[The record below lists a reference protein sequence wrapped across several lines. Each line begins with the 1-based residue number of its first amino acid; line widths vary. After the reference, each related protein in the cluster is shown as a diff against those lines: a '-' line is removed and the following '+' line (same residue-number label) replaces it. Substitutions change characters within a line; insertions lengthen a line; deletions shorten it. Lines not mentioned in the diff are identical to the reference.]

1 MRVPAIRKAWTT
13 YAAVLTFAVIAGEFS
28 NLVRGEPITW
38 LMLANWVV
46 TLVLLTATWGY
57 ALRRPIATEQYWRRV
72 FWILLL
78 ATALMLIRVALA
90 STVALVLV
98 LALMA
103 LLVPAYVAAH
113 LYAFRSSELWRG
125 TS

>member
-1 MRVPAIRKAWTT
+1 MRAPRLSKVWTA
-13 YAAVLTFAVIAGEFS
+13 YAGLLTFAVIAGELS

-46 TLVLLTATWGY
+46 TLALLTATWGY

-78 ATALMLIRVALA
+78 ATALMLLRVALA

-98 LALMA
+98 LGLM
-103 LLVPAYVAAH
+103 LLVVPAYVAAYR
-113 LYAFRSSELWRG
+113 YAFRSPQLWRG